1 MASPIGFHSRWASF
15 SGPYSHL
22 VGVRA
27 SGWSKHFEE
36 CKLAAVEA
44 QEIKENL
51 IGVEASV
58 GDLVGAEEF
67 GEMAG
72 AKKTCD
78 FGPSLITLEM
88 IDGLEKEGCIP
99 VGKGRPP
106 GGDNPQAR
114 CCRCGG
120 FEGLLCLWPSLP
132 GCAVSP
138 GGFGRF

>member
-36 CKLAAVEA
+36 CILAAVVA
-44 QEIKENL
+44 QEIEEDL

-72 AKKTCD
+72 ANKTWD
-78 FGPSLITLEM
+78 FGPLLITQEM
-88 IDGLEKEGCIP
+88 INELEKEGCIP
-99 VGKGRPP
+99 MGKGRPP
-106 GGDNPQAR
+106 A
-114 CCRCGG
+114 
-120 FEGLLCLWPSLP
+120 
-132 GCAVSP
+132 
-138 GGFGRF
+138 GRDDP